1 MWPVVCSLMIRR
13 MLRDVA
19 VTQPNAIE
27 SLRRAFVE
35 IAPRADELAWYEAAG
50 LRRHV
55 YAAVDE
61 LKAANVR
68 PEQVIVAVKTLAG
81 DAGIRFVRHGIVEL
95 MTTWC
100 IAHYF
105 EGVEPPLAP
114 HREWRATRPGG
125 RSPPREPR

>member
-1 MWPVVCSLMIRR
+1 MVQQ
-13 MLRDVA
+13 DVA
-19 VTQPNAIE
+19 MTQPNAIE
-27 SLRRAFVE
+27 RLRRAFIE
-35 IAPRADELAWYEAAG
+35 IAPRSDELAWHEAAG
-50 LRRHV
+50 LRGFV

-100 IAHYF
+100 IGRYF
-105 EGVEPPLAP
+105 EGVEPLIAP
-114 HREWRATRPGG
+114 RPDRRASRPGE
-125 RSPPREPR
+125 RSRR